1 MENQPSSNPPGPAFS
16 SNGQQ
21 LMGVGTLIGKAWETF
36 RAKFTVI
43 IQIAAIGVVVQILQI
58 GLILSA
64 VPVHAIL
71 SLVLGSVNFLVSL
84 WLGVS
89 LLYVVK
95 DRNEEI
101 TVKEALSRGWKR
113 VLSYWWISILS
124 GLIVMGGFL
133 LLIVPGI
140 ILTIWFALA
149 VYILVSEDRR
159 GMNAL
164 FRSKQLVSGYWWSV
178 FGRFL
183 VLGLVV
189 FATIIPLIVLTVI
202 IGGPE
207 SFGSNNQAEVELG
220 LGGLVIQLLSTL
232 YQWAIAAIVA
242 AFGFLLYEDLKRVK
256 GNSAYEEPS
265 SGTKRKYVAL
275 GILPLVLIPL
285 IVLLVGL
292 GSL

>member
-1 MENQPSSNPPGPAFS
+1 MENQSSD
-16 SNGQQ
+16 QR

-84 WLGVS
+84 WLGVR
-89 LLYVVK
+89 LLYAVK
-95 DRNEEI
+95 DRDTKI
-101 TVKEALSRGWKR
+101 SIKEALSRGWKR
-113 VLSYWWISILS
+113 ILSYWWISILS

-164 FRSKQLVSGYWWSV
+164 FRSKQLVSGYWWGV
-178 FGRFL
+178 FGRFH
-183 VLGLVV
+183 VLGLVL
-189 FATIIPLIVLTVI
+189 FATMIPLMILLAI
-202 IGGPE
+202 IGG
-207 SFGSNNQAEVELG
+207 FGY
-220 LGGLVIQLLSTL
+220 LSL
-232 YQWAIAAIVA
+232 
-242 AFGFLLYEDLKRVK
+242 
-256 GNSAYEEPS
+256 
-265 SGTKRKYVAL
+265 
-275 GILPLVLIPL
+275 
-285 IVLLVGL
+285 
-292 GSL
+292 